1 MTSAEPATEP
11 ATQSFYQV
19 RFDWGLAG
27 AAAIDPGSHAII
39 WVDQIGEQQKQLPAT
54 DVVIIAGS
62 LQNAAAV
69 ADWVIAQQTLRG
81 DRFRIAVVA
90 AGEPRADGSL
100 RFAVE
105 DLLAAGAI
113 VEALTAVGID
123 HSSPEAAAAG
133 AAYLGLRNASR
144 HLIGAS
150 VSARE
155 LENYKLD
162 PTPVAEVVVLK
173 DFAAS

>member
-1 MTSAEPATEP
+1 MTSPAAPSP
-11 ATQSFYQV
+11 ASQSTYQV

-27 AAAIDPGSHAII
+27 AAAVDDGTDAFV
-39 WVDQIGEQQKQLPAT
+39 WVDQLGAARQAPET
-54 DVVIIAGS
+54 DAVVVSGS

-69 ADWVIAQQTLRG
+69 ADWVIARQTERHG
-81 DRFRIAVVA
+81 RFSIAVIA

-105 DLLAAGAI
+105 DLLGAGAVI
-113 VEALTAVGID
+113 DALTTVGID
-123 HSSPEAAAAG
+123 HCSPEAAAAS
-133 AAYLGLRNASR
+133 AAFVGLRRAQK

-155 LENYKLD
+155 LGGVNLD
-162 PTPVAEVVVLK
+162 LTPSTEVPVLRA
-173 DFAAS
+173 FADER